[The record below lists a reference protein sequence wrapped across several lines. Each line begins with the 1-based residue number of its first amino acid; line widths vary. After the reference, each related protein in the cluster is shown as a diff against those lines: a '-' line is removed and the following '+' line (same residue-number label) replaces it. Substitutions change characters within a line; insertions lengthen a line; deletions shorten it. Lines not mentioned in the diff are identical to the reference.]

1 MARIKKRGL
10 DYFPLD
16 TDFVNHRVVRRIM
29 KREGDRAL
37 GILVTLYSYIYAD
50 EGYFLKLD
58 ADCLDDVT
66 TNFYD
71 ATADDVER
79 VVRAAVDGGL
89 FDAGLYER
97 MGILTSAHIQQQYVF
112 IKKQRKDKLLR
123 ADLRLLPVDGEV
135 QTEDEGCMPGDVSPA
150 VSPEKGGLLPEAA
163 SQSTAQQSTANESIA
178 YPLEVPP
185 PHGEAQGDGP
195 AEEEAQGA
203 AAKGRAPRTAE
214 DIARLVPPSDGVKR
228 NYEGLLANLRL
239 YGIPPDEQWAIIRR
253 SNFGAIGHSVWRG
266 LCTLRESG
274 GKIKLP
280 GRYLLSLR

>member
-16 TDFVNHRVVRRIM
+16 TDFINNRVVRRIM

-37 GILVTLYSYIYAD
+37 GILVTIYSYIYAD
-50 EGYFLKLD
+50 EGYFLQLD
-58 ADCLDDVT
+58 ANCLDDLA
-66 TNFYD
+66 TNLYD
-71 ATADDVER
+71 AASGDVER
-79 VVRAAVDGGL
+79 VVREAVDGGL

-97 MGILTSAHIQQQYVF
+97 QGILTSAHIQRQYVF

-123 ADLRLLPVDGEV
+123 PDLCLLPTDGEPSA
-135 QTEDEGCMPGDVSPA
+135 EAGKDEGREAISA
-150 VSPEKGGLLPEAA
+150 VSPEKTAFSSEFDPQRKVKHSKAE
-163 SQSTAQQSTANESIA
+163 QSKEH
-178 YPLEVPP
+178 PLEVPP
-185 PHGEAQGDGP
+185 PDGATKGGMPEEDVQGS
-195 AEEEAQGA
+195 ATRER
-203 AAKGRAPRTAE
+203 KLCTAE
-214 DIARLVPPSDGVKR
+214 DIDRLVPPSDGVKR
-228 NYEGLLANLRL
+228 NYEGLLSNLRL

-266 LCTLRESG
+266 LSTLRESG